1 MCGICGFF
9 DPSGDFGEHQLELM
23 NNAIIRRG
31 PDGEGYYL
39 AEKVGLAMRRLA
51 IQDIDGGKQPIFNE
65 TSTVCIV
72 FNGEIYNFKE
82 LKSELESQGHVFY
95 TKSDTEVIVHLY
107 EEYGLNFFSKLRGM
121 YAFAIHDTD
130 NDKLIV
136 ARDRFG
142 IKPLFYSVSE
152 TGRLVFGSE
161 IKCLLS
167 AGFLQK
173 KVNLQA
179 LDAYL
184 TYTYIP
190 APLTIYDGIYKL
202 EPGHYIVVDSSNI
215 SIEKYWDFEFCPE
228 EGYNEKDDRGLESHV
243 VDAVRSHL
251 VSDVEVGAF
260 LSGGIDSSL
269 VASVMQ
275 CESET
280 KIPTFTIGFQGENI
294 HIDDERKLAKLITNK
309 FGMRYHEFSVSPNF
323 EEIAEDLICSFDEPF
338 ADDSIIPSFYLCK
351 ETSKRVKVALS
362 GLGGDEL
369 FAGYNRYRGFV
380 LSGLLSVL
388 PKKFIDKVIIPFVSL
403 LPEMKNGGDSVDH
416 IKRFVKYAKLPGA
429 KRYQGYVS
437 SLNETERRALYSDML
452 SEKIDYV
459 ATERLITDHYESCK
473 SNIEMEKVLYT
484 DIKTYLPEDILALS
498 DRLSMWHSL
507 ELRVPLIDHKLA
519 EFSGRIPLNRKIKF
533 FKTKIILKEVAGRW
547 LPKKIMAQKKQGFEA
562 PMAGWIRGELRDY
575 VLEILAPEK
584 LKLHGFFDVDS
595 VENIILDHLDG
606 KKKNNKIIFSLMMF
620 QLWFDRQEY
629 LEF

>member
-9 DPSGDFGEHQLELM
+9 DPSGKFNEHQLKLM

-31 PDGEGYYL
+31 PDGEGYYIND
-39 AEKVGLAMRRLA
+39 KVGLAMRRLA
-51 IQDIDGGKQPIFNE
+51 IQDIDGGNQPIFNE
-65 TSTVCIV
+65 KSSVCIV

-82 LKSELESQGHVFY
+82 LKSELESQGHCFY

-107 EEYGLNFFSKLRGM
+107 EQYGLDLFSKLRGM
-121 YAFAIHDTD
+121 YAFAIYDTD
-130 NDKLIV
+130 NERLVV

-167 AGFLQK
+167 TGFINK
-173 KVNLQA
+173 KINIQA

-190 APLTIYDGIYKL
+190 APLTIYDGIFKL
-202 EPGHYIVVDSSNI
+202 EPGHYIVVDKSNV
-215 SIEKYWDFEFCPE
+215 SIKKYWDFEFSSNDMGKE
-228 EGYNEKDDRGLESHV
+228 EDERQLECHV

-269 VASVMQ
+269 ISSVMQ
-275 CESET
+275 SESET
-280 KIPTFTIGFQGENI
+280 KIPTFTIGFEGKNI
-294 HIDDERKLAKLITNK
+294 HIDDERKLAKLIANK
-309 FGMRYHEFSVSPNF
+309 FGMNYHEFSVNANF
-323 EEIAEDLICSFDEPF
+323 KEIAEDLIDSFDEPF
-338 ADDSIIPSFYLCK
+338 SDDSIIPSFYLCK

-369 FAGYNRYRGFV
+369 FAGYNRYRGFL
-380 LSGLLSVL
+380 LSGLLSLL
-388 PKKFIDKVIIPFVSL
+388 PKYFLDNVIMPFVSL
-403 LPEMKNGGDSVDH
+403 LPEMKNGGDRVDH

-437 SLNETERRALYSDML
+437 SLNESERRALYADKF
-452 SEKIDYV
+452 SEKIDYG

-473 SNIEMEKVLYT
+473 SDTEMEKVLYT

-507 ELRVPLIDHKLA
+507 ELRVPLIDHQLA
-519 EFSGRIPLNRKIKF
+519 EFSGRIPINRKITF
-533 FKTKIILKEVAGRW
+533 LKTKIILKEVAYRW
-547 LPKKIMAQKKQGFEA
+547 LPKMIMAQKKQGFEA

-575 VLEILAPEK
+575 MLDMLAPEK
-584 LKLHGFFDVDS
+584 LKLHGFFDVDQ
-595 VENIILDHLDG
+595 VENIIKDHLSG

-620 QLWFDRQEY
+620 QLWFDRQDC